1 MKKRIESGWPQ
12 NELWKEKRAQRKTS
26 TEKTRPEGEVTNL
39 SLVGFSQRYD
49 EMGKVKGM
57 DKGRLMQRRGR
68 RWGFR

>member
-12 NELWKEKRAQRKTS
+12 YEPWKEKRAQRKTNAEENES
-26 TEKTRPEGEVTNL
+26 GEGKVTNL

-57 DKGRLMQRRGR
+57 DKEG
-68 RWGFR
+68 